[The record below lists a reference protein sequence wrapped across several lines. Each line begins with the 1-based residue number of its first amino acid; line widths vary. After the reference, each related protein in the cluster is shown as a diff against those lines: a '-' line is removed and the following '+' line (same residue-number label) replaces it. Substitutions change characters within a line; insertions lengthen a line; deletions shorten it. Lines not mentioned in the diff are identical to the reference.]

1 MDSRV
6 ARVDNYKWD
15 CREIR
20 KIANTPLEGSKDHY
34 IIGDFQNPRLIDNGN
49 CFKLRKSPVFLF
61 VKKFE
66 RVQFGMISITCL
78 NNF

>member
-20 KIANTPLEGSKDHY
+20 KIANTPLEG
-34 IIGDFQNPRLIDNGN
+34 F
-49 CFKLRKSPVFLF
+49 
-61 VKKFE
+61 
-66 RVQFGMISITCL
+66 
-78 NNF
+78 